1 MPEPYEHLNP
11 MPFEAAVQMEL
22 ELAEDLRA
30 AGIFDLTTYFRR
42 GCSYF
47 LSR

>member
-1 MPEPYEHLNP
+1 LGRQEIWRAIDAELYEHLNP

-30 AGIFDLTTYFRR
+30 AGYTVT
-42 GCSYF
+42 GGH
-47 LSR
+47 